1 MSDREL
7 ELIRSAY
14 EAGNRRDWDAMFA
27 HFHPDAEWES
37 DPRVP
42 NAGVFRGRDEVRRF
56 IEDQDAP
63 FQSTVAEIERLI
75 PSGDQVVALVK
86 VTRRMRGS
94 TAEMQVRIAHLWTLR
109 DGKFARVQSFAER
122 ERALEAAGLP
132 AAPA

>member
-7 ELIRSAY
+7 ELIRDAY

-27 HFHPDAEWES
+27 NFHPDAEWES

-42 NAGVFRGRDEVRRF
+42 NAGIFRGRDEVRRF

-63 FQSTVAEIERLI
+63 FESTVAEIERLI

-86 VTRRMRGS
+86 VKRRMRGS
-94 TAEMQVRIAHLWTLR
+94 TAEMEIRIAHLWTLR

-132 AAPA
+132 LETA